1 MPSPPIQRHFIIE
14 IWQENRPIFKA
25 VLSDVLLFVFVLVAL
40 VGCFVLLELISRA
53 GYPRDRVQVLESL
66 HYWAYL
72 TAFAMFLMNLL
83 WKLLVYLFRRPADV
97 SSVA

>member
-1 MPSPPIQRHFIIE
+1 MPPAPIQRHFIIE

-25 VLSDVLLFVFVLVAL
+25 VLSDVLLFVFVLAAL
-40 VGCFVLLELISRA
+40 LTCFVLLELIARA
-53 GYPRDRVQVLESL
+53 GYPQERIQTLESL

-72 TAFAMFLMNLL
+72 TAFSMFLLDLL
-83 WKLLVYLFRRPADV
+83 WKLILYLFRRPADA